1 MALRINNNV
10 ASLTAQKNLA
20 QVSGRLQGNFKRLA
34 SGLRIAT
41 AADDAAGLA
50 ISERLR
56 SQIRSLSQA
65 ERNGNDA
72 ISLTQTAEGGLNEV
86 SNILIR
92 MRELAV
98 QANTGTVSDSDK
110 DTLQNELSELV
121 DEIDRIAQQAEF
133 NDIALLDGS
142 STTVEFAVGIGD
154 EAGVDTISVTLD
166 SVRTSDLSIDSIDIG
181 STGDVSV
188 ALDAIDNAIDTI
200 SEFRGRLG
208 STENRLNSAIAN
220 LQQRVESL
228 TAAESRIRDVD
239 VAKESADLTRNNILQ
254 QASLAILAQANLQ
267 PQSALDRKSVV

>member
-166 SVRTSDLSIDSIDIG
+166 SVRTTDLSIDTIDIG
-181 STGDVSV
+181 SSGDVSV
-188 ALDAIDNAIDTI
+188 ALNSIDNAIDTI

-267 PQSALDRKSVV
+267 PQSALQLLQG

>member
-1 MALRINNNV
+1 
-10 ASLTAQKNLA
+10 
-20 QVSGRLQGNFKRLA
+20 
-34 SGLRIAT
+34 
-41 AADDAAGLA
+41 
-50 ISERLR
+50 
-56 SQIRSLSQA
+56 
-65 ERNGNDA
+65 
-72 ISLTQTAEGGLNEV
+72 
-86 SNILIR
+86 

-166 SVRTSDLSIDSIDIG
+166 SVRTTDLSIDTIDIG
-181 STGDVSV
+181 SSGDVSV
-188 ALDAIDNAIDTI
+188 ALNSIDNAIDTI

-267 PQSALDRKSVV
+267 PQSALQLLQG

>member
-267 PQSALDRKSVV
+267 PQSALQLLQG

>member
-166 SVRTSDLSIDSIDIG
+166 SVRTTDLSIDTIDIG
-181 STGDVSV
+181 SSGDVSV
-188 ALDAIDNAIDTI
+188 ALNAIDNAIDTI

-267 PQSALDRKSVV
+267 PQSALQLLQG